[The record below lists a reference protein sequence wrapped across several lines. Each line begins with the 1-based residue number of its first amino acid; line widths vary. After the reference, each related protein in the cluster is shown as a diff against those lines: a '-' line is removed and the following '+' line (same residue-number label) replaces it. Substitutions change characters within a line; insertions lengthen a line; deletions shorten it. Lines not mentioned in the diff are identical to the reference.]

1 NGLPDWFEIF
11 FFGSLGQ
18 DPNSDPDGDGYS
30 LAQEYALGLHPLIW
44 EPKPQ
49 DEYVE
54 GGIAQAHSSI
64 ITMNLNLALIYQL
77 VSSPAGFVAITNTVT
92 NGTVVVTTNLGGQV
106 LSGYRFA
113 YWDLD
118 GVRQQ
123 DNLGIAL
130 GSFSFTV
137 ENDTVATAHYFPE
150 TRDSDTNG

>member
-1 NGLPDWFEIF
+1 NR
-11 FFGSLGQ
+11 
-18 DPNSDPDGDGYS
+18 
-30 LAQEYALGLHPLIW
+30 
-44 EPKPQ
+44 
-49 DEYVE
+49 
-54 GGIAQAHSSI
+54 SSI
-64 ITMNLNLALIYQL
+64 ITVNLNLAPTYRII
-77 VSSPAGFVAITNTVT
+77 SIPAGFIAITNTVT

-137 ENDTVATAHYFPE
+137 VNNTVATAHYFPE
-150 TRDSDTNG
+150 AQDSDTNGLPDW